1 MRKKDDDRLQLRL
14 ENKLLNIGLRAP
26 SRVTVEIYNGTVT
39 LKGVVQYEYQKRAA
53 IHAVRSMDGVR
64 SFIDLMKVQ
73 PPVRQPQPQQQD
85 STETQGGDQASEN
98 PSN

>member
-1 MRKKDDDRLQLRL
+1 MHNKEDDRLQLRL

-26 SRVTVEIYNGTVT
+26 CRVTVEIYNGTVT

-53 IHAVRSMDGVR
+53 IHAVRSLDGVR

-73 PPVRQPQPQQQD
+73 PPVRQPQSQPQD
-85 STETQGGDQASEN
+85 PTQTSGGEQASGGS
-98 PSN
+98 SN